1 METTD
6 GMKRV
11 IGISE
16 TVFDIVFRDDRPIA
30 GVPGGSVFNGLTSL
44 GRTGVDCAIISE
56 TGDDHVGDIIAAF
69 LERNGVSSEY
79 MVRGK
84 GKKSA
89 VSLAFLD
96 ENSDAHYSFY
106 KDYQN
111 SGFRFRLPP
120 VDEGDI
126 ILFGSYFALIPVLRP
141 QVSAFLHYA
150 KEQGAVLY
158 YDVNFRPNH
167 RHEIA
172 SLTDALHENLAL
184 ADIVRGS
191 ADDFGV
197 LYGETDPDRIWSGFM
212 SGFCD
217 TFICTQGPGGVQLR
231 TKSLSCG
238 WPSRKIRTVSTIGA
252 GDSFNA
258 GVVYGLVRH
267 GIGRSDIASLP
278 RDAWDKLVGYG
289 IDFGCE
295 VCQSTDNYVSPAFAA
310 AYRL

>member
-1 METTD
+1 
-6 GMKRV
+6 MKRV

-16 TVFDIVFRDDRPIA
+16 TVFDILFRNDRPIA

-44 GRTGVDCAIISE
+44 GRTGVECAIISE
-56 TGDDHVGDIIAAF
+56 TGDDHVGDLISKF
-69 LERNGVSSEY
+69 LVSNGVSPEY

-106 KDYQN
+106 KDYSN
-111 SGFRFRLPP
+111 SGFEFRLPE
-120 VDEGDI
+120 VNGGDV

-141 QVSAFLHYA
+141 QVSSFLHYA
-150 KEQGAVLY
+150 KERGAILY

-167 RHEIA
+167 SHEIPQLMD
-172 SLTDALHENLAL
+172 SLHENLML

-191 ADDFGV
+191 ADDFGI
-197 LYGETDPDRIWSGFM
+197 LYGETDPDRIWSRFM
-212 SGFCD
+212 SSCCD
-217 TFICTQGPGGVQLR
+217 SFICTQGPDGVQLR

-238 WPSRKIRTVSTIGA
+238 WPSRRIQAVSTVGA

-258 GVVYGLVRH
+258 GIVYGLVKH
-267 GIGRSDIASLP
+267 GIERSEIASLSKET
-278 RDAWDKLVGYG
+278 WDRLVGYG

-295 VCQSTDNYVSPAFAA
+295 VCMSTENYISPEFASR
-310 AYRL
+310 YRL